1 LDPFGLFGA
10 FISQQNKER
19 MVEHYGFIPSD
30 SGTQNIRGIS
40 TFLSD
45 FVLNVGP
52 LAREN
57 GGYDDVERAVVGE
70 QLPLMPFHTSSN
82 IVTVPEEPGPSIL

>member
-1 LDPFGLFGA
+1 MDPFGLFGA
-10 FISQQNKER
+10 FISHQNKER

-30 SGTQNIRGIS
+30 SGTQNVQGLS

-52 LAREN
+52 LTREN
-57 GGYDDVERAVVGE
+57 GGYDDAVEQAVVGE
-70 QLPLMPFHTSSN
+70 QLPLMPVANSYST
-82 IVTVPEEPGPSIL
+82 